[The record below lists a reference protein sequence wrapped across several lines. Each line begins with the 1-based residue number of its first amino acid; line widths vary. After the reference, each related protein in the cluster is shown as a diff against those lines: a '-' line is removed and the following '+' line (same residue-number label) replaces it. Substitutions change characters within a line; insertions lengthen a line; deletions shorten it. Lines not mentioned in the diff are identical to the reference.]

1 MHAIAAR
8 TAIRPV
14 LTKLHPNLVQTVE
27 GRAKIERMVWDIMK
41 SIDQEGLRL
50 EARKRIDLLPGLQS
64 NACATKQSPTERRR
78 LEIRIR
84 HSASGPGSRDRT
96 AARARAMEKQSS

>member
-14 LTKLHPNLVQTVE
+14 LMKLVQTVE

-41 SIDQEGLRL
+41 SIDQEGLRFV
-50 EARKRIDLLPGLQS
+50 
-64 NACATKQSPTERRR
+64 
-78 LEIRIR
+78 
-84 HSASGPGSRDRT
+84 SAK
-96 AARARAMEKQSS
+96 EN